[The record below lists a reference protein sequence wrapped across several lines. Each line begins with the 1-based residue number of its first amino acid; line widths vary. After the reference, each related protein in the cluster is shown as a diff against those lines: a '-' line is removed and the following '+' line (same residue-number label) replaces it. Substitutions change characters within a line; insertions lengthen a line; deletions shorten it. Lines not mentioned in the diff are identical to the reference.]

1 MIEITTQ
8 DEANKF
14 YRSSAWREW
23 RLNYIARHPFEREC
37 EMCSIPVEGSQI
49 ILDHLVGIRA
59 GGELMSDDNI
69 QVLCRPCNGRKRSSI
84 IVRKNWV
91 DAEVISL

>member
-1 MIEITTQ
+1 MLIETQ
-8 DEANKF
+8 EEANKF
-14 YRSSAWREW
+14 YRSSVWKQW
-23 RLNYIARHPFEREC
+23 RLDYIARHPFEREC
-37 EMCSIPVEGSQI
+37 EMCAIPVEGSQI

-59 GGELMSDDNI
+59 GGEQMNDDNI

-84 IVRKNWV
+84 IVRKNYL

>member
-1 MIEITTQ
+1 MEITTLEEQ
-8 DEANKF
+8 QQF
-14 YRSSAWREW
+14 YRSSIWKAWR
-23 RLNYIARHPFEREC
+23 LDYIARHPFEREC

-59 GGELMSDDNI
+59 GGEQMSDDNI

-84 IVRKNWV
+84 IVRKNFV
-91 DAEVISL
+91 DDEVIRL